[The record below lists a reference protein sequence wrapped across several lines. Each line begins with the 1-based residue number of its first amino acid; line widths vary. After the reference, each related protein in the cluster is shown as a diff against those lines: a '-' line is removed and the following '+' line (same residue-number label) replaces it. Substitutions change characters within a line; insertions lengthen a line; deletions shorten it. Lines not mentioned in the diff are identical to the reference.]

1 MVTCS
6 RRIFLFFRFVARC
19 NTIADMGKIANNR
32 LCVRRRTSSC
42 QCRSTKHNRHR
53 GSNGILCSCH
63 ISHTLAITSESDTLL
78 PCFSSNKKKPSSF
91 EAALMR
97 IFGGLFQIRT
107 GVNGFADRCLTSR
120 PRDLVFLRVQR
131 YDFFADWQSFERAF
145 CQFIFPNA
153 DYQPIRTP
161 FGQK

>member
-1 MVTCS
+1 M
-6 RRIFLFFRFVARC
+6 RHIIALFF
-19 NTIADMGKIANNR
+19 K
-32 LCVRRRTSSC
+32 
-42 QCRSTKHNRHR
+42 QQ
-53 GSNGILCSCH
+53 
-63 ISHTLAITSESDTLL
+63 
-78 PCFSSNKKKPSSF
+78 KKPSSF

-145 CQFIFPNA
+145 CQFFFRMQIINRLERRFG
-153 DYQPIRTP
+153 QSETP
-161 FGQK
+161 FC

>member
-1 MVTCS
+1 M
-6 RRIFLFFRFVARC
+6 RHIIALFF
-19 NTIADMGKIANNR
+19 K
-32 LCVRRRTSSC
+32 
-42 QCRSTKHNRHR
+42 QQ
-53 GSNGILCSCH
+53 
-63 ISHTLAITSESDTLL
+63 
-78 PCFSSNKKKPSSF
+78 KKPSSF

-153 DYQPIRTP
+153 DYQPIRP
-161 FGQK
+161 SFEQK

>member
-1 MVTCS
+1 M
-6 RRIFLFFRFVARC
+6 RHIIALFF
-19 NTIADMGKIANNR
+19 K
-32 LCVRRRTSSC
+32 
-42 QCRSTKHNRHR
+42 QQ
-53 GSNGILCSCH
+53 
-63 ISHTLAITSESDTLL
+63 
-78 PCFSSNKKKPSSF
+78 KKPSSF

-131 YDFFADWQSFERAF
+131 YDFFADWQSFARAF

-161 FGQK
+161 FGQKIKRRFILPKRHFIFSKHRFGQSETPFC